1 MGNKQYNWAQ
11 FFTGLHVVDRMHC
24 GYFTCSALVQL
35 VESDD
40 VHLAHLG
47 GQAELDAGV
56 RDGHQGG
63 QVVL

>member
-1 MGNKQYNWAQ
+1 MCC
-11 FFTGLHVVDRMHC
+11 V
-24 GYFTCSALVQL
+24 YFTCSALVQL

-40 VHLAHLG
+40 VHLTHLG
-47 GQAELDAGV
+47 GEAELDTGV